1 MIIAIEGVD
10 QSGKTVQSK
19 MLTDRLLEIGV
30 EATLFSFPDYTT
42 ILGRKIKE
50 SLAAESVDI
59 QRIHTLLAENRKERL
74 PDIQQALY
82 QNKIIVMN
90 RYYESNMIYGMANG
104 LDVQWLKDL
113 DSEMPKSD
121 MVILLDISAS
131 ESFRR
136 KHTRDIFETDVQFM
150 EDVVRRYKTYAE
162 QEENWRIIDGTQT
175 PKLVHDDIWNTLK
188 PTIAK
193 LTNMGES

>member
-1 MIIAIEGVD
+1 MIITIEGVD

-42 ILGRKIKE
+42 VLGRKIKE

-59 QRIHTLLAENRKERL
+59 QRIHTLLAENRRERL

-113 DSEMPKSD
+113 DSDMPKSD

-150 EDVVRRYKTYAE
+150 ENVVDTYRIYAE
-162 QEENWRIIDGTQT
+162 QEGWRIIDGTQT
-175 PKLVHDDIWNTLK
+175 PKLVHDSIWDTLK
-188 PTIAK
+188 LTISK

>member
-1 MIIAIEGVD
+1 MD

-19 MLTDRLLEIGV
+19 MLIDRLLEIGV

-42 ILGRKIKE
+42 VLGRKIKE

-59 QRIHTLLAENRKERL
+59 QQIHTLLAENRKERL

-121 MVILLDISAS
+121 RVILLDISAS

-150 EDVVRRYKTYAE
+150 EDVVHRYKIYAE

-188 PTIAK
+188 PTISK

>member
-1 MIIAIEGVD
+1 MIITIEGVD

-42 ILGRKIKE
+42 ALGRKIKE

-59 QRIHTLLAENRKERL
+59 QRIHTLLAENRRERL

-113 DSEMPKSD
+113 DSDMPKSD

-136 KHTRDIFETDVQFM
+136 KHTRDIFEMDVQFM
-150 EDVVRRYKTYAE
+150 ENVVDTYRIYAE
-162 QEENWRIIDGTQT
+162 QEGWRIIDGTQK
-175 PKLVHDDIWNTLK
+175 PKLVHDSIWDTLK
-188 PTIAK
+188 LTISK

>member
-1 MIIAIEGVD
+1 MIITIEGVD

-30 EATLFSFPDYTT
+30 EATLFSFPDYATV
-42 ILGRKIKE
+42 LGRKIKE

-59 QRIHTLLAENRKERL
+59 QQIHTLLAENRKERL

-150 EDVVRRYKTYAE
+150 EDVVCRYRIYAE
-162 QEENWRIIDGTQT
+162 QEGWRIIDGTRM

-188 PTIAK
+188 PIITK
-193 LTNMGES
+193 LTNMG

>member
-1 MIIAIEGVD
+1 MIITIEGVD

-42 ILGRKIKE
+42 VLGRKIKE

-59 QRIHTLLAENRKERL
+59 QRIHTLLAENRRERL

-113 DSEMPKSD
+113 DFDMPKSD

-150 EDVVRRYKTYAE
+150 ENVVDTYRIYAE
-162 QEENWRIIDGTQT
+162 QEGWRIIDGTQT
-175 PKLVHDDIWNTLK
+175 PKLVHDSIWDTLK
-188 PTIAK
+188 LTISK

>member
-1 MIIAIEGVD
+1 MIITIEGVD

-19 MLTDRLLEIGV
+19 MLIDRLLEIGV

-42 ILGRKIKE
+42 VLGRKIKE

-150 EDVVRRYKTYAE
+150 EDVVRRYKAYAK
-162 QEENWRIIDGTQT
+162 QEGWRIIDGTRM
-175 PKLVHDDIWNTLK
+175 PKVVHDDIWNKLK
-188 PTIAK
+188 RTISK

>member
-1 MIIAIEGVD
+1 MD
-10 QSGKTVQSK
+10 QSGKTVQSQ
-19 MLTDRLLEIGV
+19 MLIDRLSKIGV
-30 EATLFSFPDYTT
+30 EATLFSFPDYGTA
-42 ILGRKIKE
+42 LGRKIKE
-50 SLAAESVDI
+50 SLAAESIDT
-59 QRIHTLLAENRKERL
+59 QQIHTLLAENRKERL

-82 QNKIIVMN
+82 QNKILVMN

-150 EDVVRRYKTYAE
+150 EDVVRRYKIYAE
-162 QEENWRIIDGTQT
+162 QEGWRIIDGTKT
-175 PKLVHDDIWNTLK
+175 PKVVHDDIWNTLK
-188 PTIAK
+188 RTIAK
-193 LTNMGES
+193 LTNMG

>member
-1 MIIAIEGVD
+1 MIITIEGVD

-19 MLTDRLLEIGV
+19 MLTDRLLDIGV
-30 EATLFSFPDYTT
+30 EAALFSFPDYATV
-42 ILGRKIKE
+42 LGRKIKE

-82 QNKIIVMN
+82 QNRMIVMN

-131 ESFRR
+131 ESFKR

-150 EDVVRRYKTYAE
+150 ENVVDAYRIYAE
-162 QEENWRIIDGTQT
+162 REGWRIVDGTQT
-175 PKLVHDDIWNTLK
+175 PKLVHDDIWSTLE
-188 PTIAK
+188 PVISK
-193 LTNMGES
+193 LTNMG

>member
-1 MIIAIEGVD
+1 MD

-42 ILGRKIKE
+42 VLGRKIKE

-59 QRIHTLLAENRKERL
+59 QQIHTLLAENRKERL

-82 QNKIIVMN
+82 QNKTVVMN
-90 RYYESNMIYGMANG
+90 RYYESNMIYGMAHG

-131 ESFRR
+131 ESFKR
-136 KHTRDIFETDVQFM
+136 KRARDIFETDVQFM
-150 EDVVRRYKTYAE
+150 ENVVRTYKTHAE
-162 QEENWRIIDGTQT
+162 QEEDWRIIDGTQT
-175 PKLVHDDIWNTLK
+175 PKLVHDDIWNALK
-188 PTIAK
+188 PIIAK
-193 LTNMGES
+193 LTNMG

>member
-1 MIIAIEGVD
+1 MIITIEGVD

-30 EATLFSFPDYTT
+30 EAALFSFPDYATV
-42 ILGRKIKE
+42 LGRKIKE

-82 QNKIIVMN
+82 QNRMIVMN

-131 ESFRR
+131 ESFKR

-150 EDVVRRYKTYAE
+150 ENVVDAYRIYAE
-162 QEENWRIIDGTQT
+162 REGWRIVDGTQT
-175 PKLVHDDIWNTLK
+175 PKLVHDDIWSTLE
-188 PTIAK
+188 PVISK
-193 LTNMGES
+193 LTNMG

>member
-1 MIIAIEGVD
+1 MIITIEGVD

-42 ILGRKIKE
+42 VLGRKIKE

-59 QRIHTLLAENRKERL
+59 QRIHTLLAENRRERL

-113 DSEMPKSD
+113 DSDMPKSD

-150 EDVVRRYKTYAE
+150 GNVVDTYRIYAE
-162 QEENWRIIDGTQT
+162 QEGWRIIDGAQT
-175 PKLVHDDIWNTLK
+175 PKLVHDSIWDTLK
-188 PTIAK
+188 LTISK
-193 LTNMGES
+193 LTNMGEN

>member
-1 MIIAIEGVD
+1 MD

-19 MLTDRLLEIGV
+19 MLTDRLLETGV
-30 EATLFSFPDYTT
+30 EATLFSFPDYNTA
-42 ILGRKIKE
+42 LGRKIKE
-50 SLAAESVDI
+50 SLAAERIDT
-59 QRIHTLLAENRKERL
+59 QIHTLLAENRKERL

-82 QNKIIVMN
+82 QNKILVMN

-150 EDVVRRYKTYAE
+150 EDVARRYKAYAE
-162 QEENWRIIDGTQT
+162 QEGWRIIDGTKT
-175 PKLVHDDIWNTLK
+175 PKVVHDDIWDILK

-193 LTNMGES
+193 LTNMG

>member
-1 MIIAIEGVD
+1 MIITIEGVD

-42 ILGRKIKE
+42 VLGRKIKE

-59 QRIHTLLAENRKERL
+59 QRIHTLLAENRRERL

-82 QNKIIVMN
+82 QNKIVVMN

-113 DSEMPKSD
+113 DSDMPKSD

-150 EDVVRRYKTYAE
+150 ENVVDTYRIYAA
-162 QEENWRIIDGTQT
+162 QEGWRIIDGTQT
-175 PKLVHDDIWNTLK
+175 PKLVHDSIWDTLK
-188 PTIAK
+188 LTISK

>member
-1 MIIAIEGVD
+1 MD

-42 ILGRKIKE
+42 VLGRKIKE

-59 QRIHTLLAENRKERL
+59 QRIHTLLAENRRERL

-113 DSEMPKSD
+113 DFDMPKSD

-150 EDVVRRYKTYAE
+150 ENVVDTYRIYAE
-162 QEENWRIIDGTQT
+162 QEGWRIIDGTQT
-175 PKLVHDDIWNTLK
+175 PKLVHDSIWDTLK
-188 PTIAK
+188 LTISK

>member
-1 MIIAIEGVD
+1 MIITIEGVD

-19 MLTDRLLEIGV
+19 MLTDKLLEIGV

-42 ILGRKIKE
+42 VLGRKIKE

-59 QRIHTLLAENRKERL
+59 QQIHTLLAENRRERL
-74 PDIQQALY
+74 SDIQQALY

-150 EDVVRRYKTYAE
+150 ENVVRRYKIYAE
-162 QEENWRIIDGTQT
+162 QEGWRIIDGTQT
-175 PKLVHDDIWNTLK
+175 PKLVHDSIWNTLK
-188 PTIAK
+188 PTISK

>member
-1 MIIAIEGVD
+1 MIITIEGVD

-19 MLTDRLLEIGV
+19 MLIDRLLEIGV

-42 ILGRKIKE
+42 VLGRKIKE

-150 EDVVRRYKTYAE
+150 EDVVHRYKIYAE

-188 PTIAK
+188 PTISK

>member
-1 MIIAIEGVD
+1 MIITIEGVD

-30 EATLFSFPDYTT
+30 EVTLFSFPDYTT
-42 ILGRKIKE
+42 VLGRKIKE

-59 QRIHTLLAENRKERL
+59 QRIHTLLAENRRERL

-113 DSEMPKSD
+113 DSDMPKSD

-150 EDVVRRYKTYAE
+150 ENVVDTYRIYAE
-162 QEENWRIIDGTQT
+162 QEGWRIIDGTQT
-175 PKLVHDDIWNTLK
+175 PKLVHDSIWDTLK
-188 PTIAK
+188 LTISK